1 MMQGPVH
8 VMEKSALAARIDTE
22 IGVSDWVHID
32 QATIKAFADLTG
44 DHSFIHVDP
53 ARARTT
59 PFGTTI
65 AHGFLTLSMLS
76 QMAYQVCP
84 RIAGAKYGVNYGCDR
99 LRFVAPVK
107 SGARVRA
114 HFVLRAV
121 EEQPGNRVQLRYD
134 TTVEI
139 EGETKPALVM
149 EWLSMSFF

>member
-1 MMQGPVH
+1 MMEGPVH
-8 VMEKSALAARIDTE
+8 ILEKNALAARIGTE
-22 IGVSDWVHID
+22 IGVSDWVRID
-32 QATIKAFADLTG
+32 QATIQAFADLTG

-53 ARARTT
+53 ERARTT

-107 SGARVRA
+107 NGSRVRA
-114 HFVLRAV
+114 HFVLRAL
-121 EEQPGNRVQLRYD
+121 EEQPGNRVLLRYD

-139 EGETKPALVM
+139 EGETKPALVI
-149 EWLSMSFF
+149 EWLSMAFF

>member
-1 MMQGPVH
+1 MMEGPAH
-8 VMEKSALAARIDTE
+8 VMDRSALAARIGTE
-22 IGVSDWVHID
+22 IGVSEWIRID
-32 QATIKAFADLTG
+32 QATIQAFADLTG
-44 DHSFIHVDP
+44 DHAFIHVDP
-53 ARARTT
+53 ERARTT

-84 RIAGAKYGVNYGCDR
+84 RIEGGKYGVNYGCER

-114 HFVLRAV
+114 RFVLRAL

-134 TTVEI
+134 TTLEI
-139 EGETKPALVM
+139 EGETKPALVI
-149 EWLSMSFF
+149 EWLSMTFF